1 MGIQL
6 SSLVEGKP
14 LTIQELSNKRI
25 AIDAFNWMYQFLTTI
40 RGYDG
45 EPLKDSK
52 GRITSH
58 LSGLFYRN
66 INLLEAGAKLIYV
79 FDGEPPDF
87 KKKEIERRRKLKK
100 EAEIQRQK
108 AIEEGRPEDALKY
121 AKRTVSLDKNMINGS
136 KELLE
141 AMGICVIQAPS
152 EGEALASHIVKK
164 NEAYVIGTQDY
175 DSLLYGATRIARNLS
190 ISSKRKYQKTE
201 YTAAPEPELLLL
213 KDVLDNLE
221 INQEQLI
228 TLGILIGTDYNLGG
242 VKGLGPVK
250 ALKLVK
256 EKKTF
261 ENVIKSVDWPFEIP
275 ADDIFNF
282 FKYPTTGKY
291 KIEFPEIN
299 EEKIRSILSEHEFS
313 QQRIDNGLARLKGEV
328 VKKKNKKGPEL
339 GKQSSLSIFNRK

>member
-14 LTIQELSNKRI
+14 LTIQELSNRKI
-25 AIDAFNWMYQFLTTI
+25 AIDAFNWIYQFLTTI

-45 EPLKDSK
+45 EPLKDSQ

-79 FDGEPPDF
+79 FDGEPPHF
-87 KKKEIERRRKLKK
+87 KKKEIERRRELKK
-100 EAEIQRQK
+100 EAEIKRQE
-108 AIEEGRPEDALKY
+108 AIRDNRPEDALKY
-121 AKRTVSLDKNMINGS
+121 AKRTAVLDKDMIETA
-136 KELLE
+136 KELLT

-152 EGEALASHIVKK
+152 EGEAMASYIVKE
-164 NEAYVIGTQDY
+164 NQAWCIGSQDF

-201 YTAAPEPELLLL
+201 YTTPEPELLLL
-213 KDVLDNLE
+213 SDILESLE

-228 TLGILIGTDYNLGG
+228 TLGILIGTDYNIGG

-250 ALKLVK
+250 ALKLIK

-261 ENVIKSVDWPFEIP
+261 EQTMKSVEWPFEIS

-282 FKYPTTGKY
+282 FKHPTIGKY
-291 KIEFPEIN
+291 EIEFPKIN
-299 EEKIRSILSEHEFS
+299 EEKIRNILSEHEFS
-313 QQRIDNGLARLKGEV
+313 QQRIDNGLARLKGEAP
-328 VKKKNKKGPEL
+328 KKKTKKNPDI
-339 GKQSSLSIFNRK
+339 GKQSTLSVFSGK